1 MSPGRAIRI
10 LAVLALCLRGA
21 AAQTP
26 NQLTSSELGNVLH
39 CLDTKLKPF
48 GGAPPRFES
57 DSYRVRYVLGVVE
70 KGDDEKN
77 ELHLVV
83 YGKGEKRGTLYQV
96 YLDDD
101 RRPSI
106 YIGQGGT
113 LKQEKGVME
122 PDEIWGGQA
131 TYYYEKRLLR
141 VISAKPAITIP
152 ASEVVAGSR
161 VCIFDR

>member
-1 MSPGRAIRI
+1 MPGRVTPI
-10 LAVLALCLRGA
+10 LAVLALCLGGA
-21 AAQTP
+21 SAQTP
-26 NQLTSSELGNVLH
+26 NELTSSELGNVLH
-39 CLDTKLKPF
+39 CLDTKLKPV
-48 GGAPPRFES
+48 GSAPPRFES
-57 DSYRVRYVLGVVE
+57 DSYRVRYVLGVVDKKE
-70 KGDDEKN
+70 DEENK
-77 ELHLVV
+77 LTLVV
-83 YGKGEKRGTLYQV
+83 YGKGEKRGFLYQV
-96 YLDDD
+96 YLEHEG
-101 RRPSI
+101 RRSSI

-152 ASEVVAGSR
+152 ASEVVAGPR

>member
-1 MSPGRAIRI
+1 VLRI
-10 LAVLALCLRGA
+10 LAVLVLCLGWA
-21 AAQTP
+21 SAQTP
-26 NQLTSSELGNVLH
+26 NQLTSSDLGNVLH
-39 CLDTKLKPF
+39 CLDKKLKPV
-48 GGAPPRFES
+48 GGAPPRFEN

-70 KGDDEKN
+70 KGEDEKN

-83 YGKGEKRGTLYQV
+83 YGKGEKRGILYQV

-101 RRPSI
+101 GRPSI

-122 PDEIWGGQA
+122 PDEIWGGQG

-141 VISAKPAITIP
+141 VISVKPAITIP
-152 ASEVVAGSR
+152 TNEVVAGSR
-161 VCIFDR
+161 ACVWLEPR

>member
-1 MSPGRAIRI
+1 MSGRVICVLVA
-10 LAVLALCLRGA
+10 LALCLGGA

-26 NQLTSSELGNVLH
+26 SQLTSSELGNVLH
-39 CLDTKLKPF
+39 CLDRKLRP
-48 GGAPPRFES
+48 GDSPPRFES
-57 DSYRVRYVLGVVE
+57 DSYRIRYAFGVVVKDE
-70 KGDDEKN
+70 DEKN
-77 ELHLVV
+77 ELHLAV
-83 YGKGEKRGTLYQV
+83 YGKGEKRGVLYQV
-96 YLDDD
+96 YLEDG

-106 YIGQGGT
+106 YIGQWGT

-141 VISAKPAITIP
+141 VISATPAITIP